1 MKTVKK
7 IRNKLKKNRI
17 KILEVATIVLQI
29 KVK

>member
-17 KILEVATIVLQI
+17 KILEGATIVLQI